1 MYRQGKDEYKKYYA
15 DISTQILRKQSADGS
30 WKEGHVGPVYTSAL
44 NVTILL
50 MANGYLPIY
59 QR

>member
-1 MYRQGKDEYKKYYA
+1 MTTRNIMRDVSE
-15 DISTQILRKQSADGS
+15 DILRKQSADGS
-30 WKEGHVGPVYTSAL
+30 WKEGHVGPVYTTAL

-50 MANGYLPIY
+50 MDNGYLPIY